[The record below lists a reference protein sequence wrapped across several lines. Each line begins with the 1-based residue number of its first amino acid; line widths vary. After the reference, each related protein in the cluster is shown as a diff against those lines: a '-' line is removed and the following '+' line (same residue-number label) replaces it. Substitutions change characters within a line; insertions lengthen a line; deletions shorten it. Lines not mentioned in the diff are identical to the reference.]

1 MSHQGPEE
9 ELFDTEIAKYD
20 DVKSRVEEHAKKS
33 KDVVDSLK
41 CTGDKFK
48 KVWCVVG
55 GWPGSG
61 VEQLRS

>member
-9 ELFDTEIAKYD
+9 ELFATEIAKYD

-55 GWPGSG
+55 G
-61 VEQLRS
+61 